1 MPNEYVR
8 KDDQK
13 IDELKKEIGEGL
25 DEINEKLT
33 QVLVNQAVMNN
44 RLENNDREIKQ
55 LKNNQRSVIG
65 AILLSFLAA
74 IGGLVYKTQ
83 Q

>member
-1 MPNEYVR
+1 MALDRR
-8 KDDQK
+8 KEDAK
-13 IDELKKEIGEGL
+13 IDELKIEVSEGF

-33 QVLVNQAVMNN
+33 QILVNQAVVNT

-55 LKNNQRSVIG
+55 LKNNQRSVVG
-65 AILLSFLAA
+65 AILLSFLAD
-74 IGGLVYKTQ
+74 IGGIVYKGQ

>member
-1 MPNEYVR
+1 MQYNR

-13 IDELKKEIGEGL
+13 IDELKNEVSEGF

-33 QVLVNQAVMNN
+33 QILVNQAVVNT

-55 LKNNQRSVIG
+55 LKNNQRSVVG

-74 IGGLVYKTQ
+74 IGGLVYKGQ